1 MSMIIEAITKIE
13 QELGTDRITS
23 KLLSLPQQIRSAE
36 LDVAIRRTNLK
47 DAQAALDLESGRLLL
62 EIQAEQNPATG
73 KPAYSNAETR
83 AAELAKRQTTDAAY
97 QAAAS
102 AVREAENQLK
112 DAELSAQVL
121 RDELLAHRAIA
132 ELTAARLRL
141 YA

>member
-1 MSMIIEAITKIE
+1 MIGDAVKKIE
-13 QELGTDRITS
+13 EELGIDRILM
-23 KLLSLPQQIRSAE
+23 KLRDLPLDIHSAE
-36 LDVAIRRTNLK
+36 LNAHSRRNQLK
-47 DAQAALDLESGRLLL
+47 DAQATLDLESGRLLL